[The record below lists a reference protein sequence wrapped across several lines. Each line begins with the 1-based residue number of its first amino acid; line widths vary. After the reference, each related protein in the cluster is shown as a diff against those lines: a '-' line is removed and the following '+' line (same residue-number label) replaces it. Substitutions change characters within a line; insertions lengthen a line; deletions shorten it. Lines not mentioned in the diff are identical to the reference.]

1 MGKSPLNYAF
11 NSQFKMKVKYDEY
24 LQINQ
29 QMRAIFIAKQ
39 DVFLDEIP
47 EFYQESLKQFL
58 FGCTCM
64 VVDGRIKYYYNYL
77 WC

>member
-1 MGKSPLNYAF
+1 MH
-11 NSQFKMKVKYDEY
+11 
-24 LQINQ
+24 
-29 QMRAIFIAKQ
+29 AIFIAKQ

-64 VVDGRIKYYYNYL
+64 VVDGRIKYYYIDFLKFYTKL
-77 WC
+77 KL